1 MITSPPL
8 EKKDCYL
15 GNVLL
20 KRSGVKTKFTAAQLK
35 ELAKCGH
42 DIDYFVTTYCKI
54 ISLDHGEVIFK
65 LYGYQKKVLKSM
77 QLSRFSMY
85 MLPRQMG
92 KTQITAAFMLHQVL
106 FNSHYTIAILANKS
120 DASREILSRIQFMYE
135 LLPSW
140 MQLGVVTW
148 NKGDIELDNHSK
160 IFTAATSPSSI
171 RGRAVNLLYLD
182 EFAHVDRDVEFWTST
197 FPVISSGQTTKVIIT
212 STPNGLNLF
221 YKLWQEGLQGKNP
234 FKVLYIPWTEHPQR
248 DKKWEAEQ
256 LQSLGPLK
264 FRQECLCEFQG
275 SSGTLIS
282 GTKLQQ
288 LAFGEPVHQ
297 DEWLT
302 VYAKP
307 DSERR
312 YVATA
317 DISEG
322 VERDFSVCTIF
333 DVTEKPFR
341 IAAVYRSN
349 IVPPSVF
356 TEVLYRL
363 GTQYNKALMIPETNS
378 MGKQVAHDLWYEYDY
393 DAVLRTVNK
402 ETGHVINYGHGSELG
417 IRTTKPT
424 KRLGCSSLKSLIE
437 TDLLIVQDYQAIT
450 ELGTFI
456 SNGSSWSAAN
466 DKCDDVVMTLV
477 IFAWFTQQ
485 RYFEEYMSD
494 SINSV
499 FRKAYQDEQYG
510 LCSVFLSD
518 GIATTEEDPSIDYS
532 LINRSST
539 PLL

>member
-1 MITSPPL
+1 MLLNNKYEVLTPTGWQDFDGVAYSP
-8 EKKDCYL
+8 KK
-15 GNVLL
+15 VVE
-20 KRSGVKTKFTAAQLK
+20 VKTTTGLTRTSDTHRVIVDGAEVRA
-35 ELAKCGH
+35 LALNPG
-42 DIDYFVTTYCKI
+42 T
-54 ISLDHGEVIFK
+54 
-65 LYGYQKKVLKSM
+65 VLA
-77 QLSRFSMY
+77 
-85 MLPRQMG
+85 PG
-92 KTQITAAFMLHQVL
+92 
-106 FNSHYTIAILANKS
+106 
-120 DASREILSRIQFMYE
+120 
-135 LLPSW
+135 
-140 MQLGVVTW
+140 
-148 NKGDIELDNHSK
+148 IE
-160 IFTAATSPSSI
+160 
-171 RGRAVNLLYLD
+171 
-182 EFAHVDRDVEFWTST
+182 
-197 FPVISSGQTTKVIIT
+197 VISSLLTDSVD
-212 STPNGLNLF
+212 
-221 YKLWQEGLQGKNP
+221 
-234 FKVLYIPWTEHPQR
+234 VLYDLVNVAGGNLYIADGFVHHN
-248 DKKWEAEQ
+248 
-256 LQSLGPLK
+256 
-264 FRQECLCEFQG
+264 CEFQG

-307 DSERR
+307 DPERR

-322 VERDFSVCTIF
+322 VERDFSVCTVF

-356 TEVLYRL
+356 TEVLFRL

-378 MGKQVAHDLWYEYDY
+378 MGKQVAYDLWYEYDY

-485 RYFEEYMSD
+485 RYFEEYMTD

-499 FRKAYQDEQYG
+499 FRKAYEDEQYG

-518 GIATTEEDPSIDYS
+518 GIAINEDDPNIDYS